1 MRKLFL
7 ISAILSVS
15 ALQAAGQ
22 LHPLIQ
28 SDRPGQAQT
37 PIAVGKKYLQWQQG
51 YEMGQLQYNGFTI
64 NSEYKAM
71 ASNSNTLFRMG
82 ITQKTEF
89 NFGFTADQRRLVPRE
104 GIGPLPLPP
113 LRPFNWGIRQFDV
126 GARHTFFTSNE
137 KDYDLGM
144 LAWVQFNTDPITQ
157 NRFLRFRLAL
167 LLGKEISSKMNFT
180 GNFGMNWDS
189 NFATPDLYVIANL
202 SRQLGNNFN
211 VFGELK
217 TDFNLAINGT
227 TQHLLDGGFSWML
240 APNFLLDIYGGWT
253 RNSQLLRVENYWF
266 GALGLSWKIK
276 ALPSQPKSQQP

>member
-7 ISAILSVS
+7 ITVILSVS

-37 PIAVGKKYLQWQQG
+37 PIAVGKHYIQWQQG
-51 YEMGQLQYNGFTI
+51 YEMGQIQRINGFNTDVHNAFSDNAI
-64 NSEYKAM
+64 
-71 ASNSNTLFRMG
+71 TLFRVG
-82 ITQKTEF
+82 ITQNTEI
-89 NFGFTADQRRLVPRE
+89 NIGFTADQRRITPRE
-104 GIGPLPLPP
+104 GIGPLPLPALSP
-113 LRPFNWGIRQFDV
+113 YPFKIRQIDV

-137 KDYDLGM
+137 KDFDLGI
-144 LAWVQFNTDPITQ
+144 LAWAQLNTDPYTQ
-157 NRFLRFRLAL
+157 NTFQNYRLAL
-167 LLGKEISSKMNFT
+167 LMGKEISRKMDLT
-180 GNFGMNWDS
+180 ANFGINWNS
-189 NFATPDLYVIANL
+189 TQRTPDVFVIANV
-202 SRQLGNNFN
+202 SRQLAYNFN

-217 TDFNLAINGT
+217 TDINLSAYGY

-253 RNSQLLRVENYWF
+253 RDAFTFHNNNYWF

-276 ALPSQPKSQQP
+276 AFPSSPKKQ